1 MQQNAAL
8 IRLLTVYCGSAELA
22 RDLTQETLARAWVHW
37 SKVRRMDRPNL
48 WVKQVAINLANSH
61 YRRSRIERAVS
72 RRDGQRSPET
82 YSDPDAAQRLVVKDT
97 LRALSDRQRAAV
109 VLRFL
114 EDLSVEQT
122 AELMNCSAGTVK
134 KLTARALTG
143 LRERLGDSIE
153 VADA

>member
-1 MQQNAAL
+1 MPHS
-8 IRLLTVYCGSAELA
+8 G
-22 RDLTQETLARAWVHW
+22 
-37 SKVRRMDRPNL
+37 
-48 WVKQVAINLANSH
+48 
-61 YRRSRIERAVS
+61 
-72 RRDGQRSPET
+72 
-82 YSDPDAAQRLVVKDT
+82 LVVKDT